1 MKLFSIFA
9 LFLLFA
15 CCEVTDVPTQCFRV
29 EFSDALPVQFWL
41 SDCET
46 YNETVPDGVHYK
58 CFCHPWKCDD
68 ELKIQFTETEGDEY
82 ILLVSDS
89 EDSELALIDFVSTP
103 LDGSPEIPGDT
114 SSITLPSLS
123 TGVNIAGSGT
133 NWTTGSNPS
142 VTLAGGP
149 APATIQ
155 SDIIAWGYD
164 FVPGY
169 EYDFIMD
176 IDYNFDANTVIN
188 EIHFVVMDNSNN
200 ILFEDTSP
208 NIPPGSGT
216 YTGPINFTAITGAV
230 KYGVYVVSTGAFSP
244 SSTIDIDGFT
254 ATQTTP
260 TIPAVPTTQ
269 WMNFASLIPSDHGI
283 CEQKIK
289 FEVINTTE
297 SPDEVVAKSDCILI
311 SDANPDPTVL
321 IEYSNNRNFAGL
333 VYENVS
339 PEQTFSIRIPAVFF
353 HERFPEED
361 EVAELSTSI
370 ITLNG
375 EMRAQRL
382 LDTAHM
388 PYYMHRKI
396 KLILKHQAVTVAGLA
411 IAKQDAYEIDEGDRR
426 WPLKKAKCW
435 LTERDFVQRNV
446 V

>member
-1 MKLFSIFA
+1 MKLFYIFA
-9 LFLLFA
+9 LFILFA

-29 EFSDALPVQFWL
+29 EFSDALPIQFWL
-41 SDCET
+41 NDCET
-46 YNETVPDGVHYK
+46 YNETVPEGVHER
-58 CFCHPWKCDD
+58 CFCHLWKCDD

-82 ILLVSDS
+82 VLVVNDS
-89 EDSELALIDFVSTP
+89 EDNEVALIDFVSTP
-103 LDGSPEIPGDT
+103 LNGSAEIPGVT
-114 SSITLPSLS
+114 SPITLPSLA
-123 TGVNIAGSGT
+123 TGVNINTGGT
-133 NWTTGSNPS
+133 AWTPGSNPS
-142 VTLAGGP
+142 ITQGPGIHLA
-149 APATIQ
+149 A
-155 SDIIAWGYD
+155 SDTWGNFYS
-164 FVPGY
+164 FIPGY
-169 EYDFIMD
+169 TYEFTFD
-176 IDYNFDANTVIN
+176 IDYNFDSNTSNNRIY
-188 EIHFVVMDNSNN
+188 FVVLDSGNN
-200 ILFEDTSP
+200 ILSIIGSSVFGASS
-208 NIPPGSGT
+208 SGT
-216 YTGPINFTAITGAV
+216 YVGPVSFLALSGSV
-230 KYGVYVVSTGAFSP
+230 RYGIYVQSFGVGGNYTV
-244 SSTIDIDGFT
+244 DIDDIT
-254 ATQTTP
+254 ATQTTA
-260 TIPAVPTTQ
+260 TIPAVPTTK

-283 CEQKIK
+283 CEEKIK
-289 FEVINTTE
+289 FQVINTTE
-297 SPDEVVAKSDCILI
+297 SPDEVVAKSDCITI
-311 SDANPDPTVL
+311 SDAIPDPAVL

-339 PEQTFSIRIPAVFF
+339 PEQTFNIRVPAVFF

-396 KLILKHQAVTVAGLA
+396 KLILKHQTVTVNSLA